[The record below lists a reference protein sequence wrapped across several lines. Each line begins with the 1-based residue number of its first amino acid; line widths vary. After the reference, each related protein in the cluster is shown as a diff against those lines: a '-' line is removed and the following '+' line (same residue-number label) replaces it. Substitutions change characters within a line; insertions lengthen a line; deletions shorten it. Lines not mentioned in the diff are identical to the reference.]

1 MRITTNM
8 VRRNYQDNLNSTLT
22 GLNSARLQ
30 VDTGRRFGSSYED
43 PASASKG
50 VVLENRFSRNE
61 EYLSAVGDTIK
72 WQDIQEGILT
82 EVNDIAKE
90 IDNNYAMAA
99 VNGTNANNRAEYA
112 TTFRAM
118 QESMVYALNAMYG
131 ETYVANGNDTK
142 TPPFELKED
151 GTVTYRGL
159 DVSDTSNQVA
169 LEEMAKETA
178 YVDLGFGLEF
188 DASGVIIP
196 STAFDMSMPGIEV
209 VGFGEDADGNP
220 VNMIELVGEMA
231 EVLEA
236 PTFDS
241 EKYHELWTAFGE
253 GAENVR
259 HQLAEIGTKSQLLET
274 TESRLELESI
284 NIDEQY
290 KDAVGIEASE
300 AIMNF
305 SYADYVYNASLK
317 VGMNIL
323 TPSLLDFLQ

>member
-8 VRRNYQDNLNSTLT
+8 VRRNYQDSLNSTLT
-22 GLNSARLQ
+22 GLNSARQQ
-30 VDTGRRFGSSYED
+30 VDSGRRFSYSYED

-50 VVLENRFSRNE
+50 VVIENRYARNQ
-61 EYLSAVGDTIK
+61 EYISAVGDTIK

-82 EVNDIAKE
+82 EINDIAKE

-99 VNGTNANNRAEYA
+99 VNGTNENNRQEYA

-118 QESMVYALNAMYG
+118 QESMVYAMNAMYG
-131 ETYVANGNDTK
+131 ETYVANGNETQEA
-142 TPPFELKED
+142 PFELLDD
-151 GTVTYRGL
+151 GTVTFRGL
-159 DVSDTSNQVA
+159 DVSDPANQA
-169 LEEMAKETA
+169 QLEEFAKETS
-178 YVDLGFGLEF
+178 YVDLGFGLQF
-188 DASGVIIP
+188 DAAGEIVP
-196 STAFDMSMPGIEV
+196 STAFDMSMPGINV
-209 VGFGEDADGNP
+209 VGFGVDADGNP

-241 EKYHELWTAFGE
+241 ARYHELWEAFGD
-253 GAENVR
+253 GADSVR
-259 HQLAEIGTKSQLLET
+259 NQLAEIGTKSKLLET
-274 TESRLELESI
+274 TESRLELESV